1 MSVIVISF
9 VTLDGIMTDPD
20 GSSGSERG
28 GWMFRFGPEAV
39 GGDPFRLGPLLGEA
53 VLLFGRG
60 TWEHFAQLW
69 PNREDELARQLNAAR
84 KLVATRT
91 PFDPSA
97 WANSAVLEGD
107 LLDAVKNEQR
117 DVILFGSLSVA
128 RQLAAADLVDEYRLI
143 TFPTVVGSGE
153 PLFAPNGPSA
163 QFACVTAEP
172 VGPLVLTG
180 YQRIAG

>member
-28 GWMFRFGPEAV
+28 GWMFRFGREAV
-39 GGDPFRLGPLLGEA
+39 DGDPFRLGPILGEA

-60 TWEHFAQLW
+60 TWEHFARLW
-69 PNREDELARQLNAAR
+69 PTREEDFAQRMNAAT

-91 PFDPSA
+91 EINAST
-97 WANSAVLEGD
+97 WANSTALDGD
-107 LLDAVKNEQR
+107 LLDAVKNELR
-117 DVILFGSLSVA
+117 DVVLFGSLSVA
-128 RQLAAADLVDEYRLI
+128 RELAAADLVDEYRLV

-153 PLFAPNGPSA
+153 PLFAPDGPSA
-163 QFACVTAEP
+163 EFECVTAEP
-172 VGPLVLTG
+172 VGPLVLTV
-180 YQRIAG
+180 YRRTLS